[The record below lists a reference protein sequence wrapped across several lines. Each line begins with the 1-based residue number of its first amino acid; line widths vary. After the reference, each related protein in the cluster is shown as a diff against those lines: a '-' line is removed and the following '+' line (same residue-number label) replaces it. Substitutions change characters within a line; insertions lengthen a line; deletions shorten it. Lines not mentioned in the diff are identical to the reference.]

1 MIWPFTTLR
10 RKQKKIEELEDKI
23 QQLLMD
29 NINIKDW
36 SLNEYNGMDI
46 KLEGS
51 IVHIIA
57 ASLVEQF
64 RGHNG
69 INYVDFGF
77 VDKEENQRYSL
88 LMQKVSGLTP
98 TEKATKLEAE
108 LAEITAKFNEQKKE
122 LEMYRRQPQI
132 PQPLQ

>member
-1 MIWPFTTLR
+1 MIWPFTKY
-10 RKQKKIEELEDKI
+10 KQQQKRIKELEDKV

-29 NINIKDW
+29 DLNMMDW

-64 RGHNG
+64 KGHNG
-69 INYVDFGF
+69 INYVEFRF
-77 VDKEENQRYSL
+77 VDKETNEMYTL
-88 LMQKVSGLTP
+88 LMQKQSGLSP
-98 TEKATKLEAE
+98 VEKAAKLEAE
-108 LAEITAKFNEQKKE
+108 LEALKKQNKALNQE
-122 LEMYRRQPQI
+122 VERLTRNPQL
-132 PQPLQ
+132 PH